1 MKVACVGG
9 GPASLYFSILMKRVD
24 PAHDITV
31 YERNP
36 AGSTYGWGVTYWDEL
51 FGYLH
56 DVDPESA
63 REISASSARWDSW
76 VVHLHER
83 ATVTVGHG
91 DKGFGISRR
100 RLLAIL
106 AERAESLGVRV
117 EYEREIAGEEDVADA
132 DLVVAGDGVN
142 SRLRER
148 HAEHFGTE
156 VVVGRNPY
164 MWLGTTKVLD
174 SFTFAFVET
183 EHGWIWCYGY
193 PYSEEHSTFIVE
205 CGPDTWRG
213 LGLDTANEADG
224 LAHLEKLF
232 AEVLD
237 GQPLIGRTQAD
248 GGPHWLHFRTL
259 TNRTWHR
266 GNLVL
271 LGDSAHTTH
280 YSIGAGTALALGDAA
295 FLVDALHADADL
307 ETALAGYER
316 ERMTAIRPSQRAARR
331 SAQWYEH
338 VPRYVDRPPREMIA
352 LLNQRHSG
360 LLPHVPPRLYYW
372 AGSTAAAVSGLGAR
386 LFRRG

>member
-1 MKVACVGG
+1 
-9 GPASLYFSILMKRVD
+9 MKRVD

-63 REISASSARWDSW
+63 RAISATSARWDSW
-76 VVHLHER
+76 VVHLQDR
-83 ATVTVGHG
+83 ATVTIGHG

-106 AERAESLGVRV
+106 TERAESLGVRV
-117 EYEREIAGEEDVADA
+117 EFEHEIADEDEVADA

-142 SRLRER
+142 SVLRER

-156 VVVGRNPY
+156 VVTGRNPY
-164 MWLGTTKVLD
+164 VWLGTTKVLD

-183 EHGWIWCYGY
+183 AHGWIWCYGY

-205 CGPDTWRG
+205 CAPDTWRG
-213 LGLDTANEADG
+213 LGFDTANEADCLG
-224 LAHLEKLF
+224 QLEKLF
-232 AEVLD
+232 VEVLD
-237 GQPLIGRTQAD
+237 GHPLIGRSPAEARTQD
-248 GGPHWLHFRTL
+248 GGAHWLHFRTL
-259 TNRTWHR
+259 TNQTWHR

-295 FLVDALHADADL
+295 FLVDALHGDTQLDS
-307 ETALAGYER
+307 ALATYDKER
-316 ERMTAIRPSQRAARR
+316 IPTIRPSQRAARR
-331 SAQWYEH
+331 SARWYEN
-338 VPRYVDRPPREMIA
+338 VPRYVDRPPREMIS

-360 LLPHVPPRLYYW
+360 VLPHVPPRLYYR
-372 AGSTAAAVSGLGAR
+372 AGQAADALAGLSAR
-386 LFRRG
+386 LFRRR